1 MKPVQTSL
9 LYILVS
15 YLGHDRV
22 QCQIAFLPFL
32 FTFFNYLF
40 SHNLST
46 TKTGLCKVRKIP
58 T

>member
-15 YLGHDRV
+15 YLGLDRV

-32 FTFFNYLF
+32 FTFFKLYIQSQFVN
-40 SHNLST
+40 N
-46 TKTGLCKVRKIP
+46 
-58 T
+58 